1 MSIASTF
8 GLKRPYPF
16 DGERRRRVLA
26 ELARRDMSIAEL
38 ARAIGDGRSHVNEV
52 INGRR
57 LQESLEKRIADYL
70 HVSCDYLFPRR
81 TVRELL
87 ELQKQEKEKAA

>member
-1 MSIASTF
+1 MGIASTF

-16 DGERRRRVLA
+16 DGERRRRVLT
-26 ELARRDMSIAEL
+26 ELARRGMSITEFS
-38 ARAIGDGRSHVNEV
+38 RAIGATQSHVSEV

>member
-8 GLKRPYPF
+8 GLKRPCPF
-16 DGERRRRVLA
+16 DSERRRRVLT
-26 ELARRDMSIAEL
+26 ELARRGMCITDL
-38 ARAIGDGRSHVNEV
+38 AFAVGCARQQLGAV

>member
-16 DGERRRRVLA
+16 DGERRRRVLT
-26 ELARRDMSIAEL
+26 ELARRGMSITEL
-38 ARAIGDGRSHVNEV
+38 AYAIGASQSNVSEV

-70 HVSCDYLFPRR
+70 HVNCDYLFPRR

>member
-1 MSIASTF
+1 MSIASTL
-8 GLKRPYPF
+8 GLKTPYPF
-16 DGERRRRVLA
+16 DGERRRRVLT
-26 ELARRDMSIAEL
+26 ELARRGMSITEL
-38 ARAIGDGRSHVNEV
+38 SRVIGAPRQNISDV

-70 HVSCDYLFPRR
+70 HVSCDYLFPYR

>member
-1 MSIASTF
+1 MNIY

-16 DGERRRRVLA
+16 DGERRRRVLV
-26 ELARRDMSIAEL
+26 ELARRGMSIAEL
-38 ARAIGDGRSHVNEV
+38 ARAIGDGRPNVSAV

-57 LQESLEKRIADYL
+57 LQASLEKRIAAYL
-70 HVSCDYLFPRR
+70 QVDRNYLFPRR

-87 ELQKQEKEKAA
+87 ELQKQERERAA

>member
-8 GLKRPYPF
+8 GLKTPYPF
-16 DGERRRRVLA
+16 DGERRRRVLV
-26 ELARRDMSIAEL
+26 ELARHGMSITDL
-38 ARAIGDGRSHVNEV
+38 ARAIGTTQSHVSEV

-57 LQESLEKRIADYL
+57 LQASLEERIAAYL
-70 HVSCDYLFPRR
+70 QVDRNYLFPRR

-87 ELQKQEKEKAA
+87 ELQKQERERAA